1 MLKRMMIGISA
12 VVLGLAAANSA
23 KAECDGIY
31 LGIRGGGS
39 NPTIDDDS
47 KGSNRFDIG
56 GTDLMLSG
64 ALGYRYEYFRAEVE
78 YIWRDTNEDSK
89 TIVIHDPDLGRDT
102 VSKSTGEFDYT
113 SYMFN
118 VYWDLSPYTWFTPYL
133 NAGIGWTELE
143 YNFSYSNNGIPGG
156 SDSYKKDRFTWSVG
170 GGLSAKM
177 TNRLNLDI
185 GYRYFDFGKLGDGQ
199 IHNHEFYGGLR
210 YVF

>member
-12 VVLGLAAANSA
+12 VALGIAAAGSA

-31 LGIRGGGS
+31 LAVRGGGS

-89 TIVIHDPDLGRDT
+89 TIVIHDADLERDIT
-102 VSKSTGEFDYT
+102 SKSKGEFDYT

-118 VYWDLSPYTWFTPYL
+118 IYWDLSPYTWFTPYL

-143 YNFSYSNNGIPGG
+143 YNFTYNNGTEGG

>member
-1 MLKRMMIGISA
+1 MIGISA
-12 VVLGLAAANSA
+12 VVLGIAAANSA

-31 LGIRGGGS
+31 LAVRGGGS

-64 ALGYRYEYFRAEVE
+64 ALGYRYEYFRAEIE

-89 TIVIHDPDLGRDT
+89 TIVLHDADLGRDT

-133 NAGIGWTELE
+133 SAGIGWTELE
-143 YNFSYSNNGIPGG
+143 YNFSYSNNGIPDG